1 MKVVFVGADRRTF
14 DMATLSIRLRWPD
27 VIPSVATTAEQ
38 GLEMVEDISPDVV
51 ILRPDFSDRSLSEA
65 IRELRSFSNV
75 PLLVLSQEGDEME
88 VVTALEQGADDYV
101 RLPCDLTE
109 MMARIW
115 ALLRRAGVG
124 VSHERQNCLVSG
136 PLLINPATY
145 EVFLDGKR
153 IELTSTEF
161 RLLYSMVKNSGTV
174 VSRQNLERVLWGE
187 TEDRT
192 VDSSGLMKKYIQ
204 RLRQKLGDDA
214 RVPRWIASIHGVGY
228 RFIGPAPTPQVPGKD
243 SIERLAYAGATARN
257 GYPSGT
263 R

>member
-27 VIPSVATTAEQ
+27 VMPLVATTAEQ
-38 GLEMVEDISPDVV
+38 GLQLVEELSPELV
-51 ILRPDFSDRSLSEA
+51 ILHPDFSDKSLSEA
-65 IRELRSFSNV
+65 IRELRCFSNV

-101 RLPCDLTE
+101 RLPVDLTE

-124 VSHERQNCLVSG
+124 VSHQRQSCLVSG

-145 EVFLDGKR
+145 EVFLAGAR

-161 RLLYSMVKNSGTV
+161 RLLYLMVKNSGTV
-174 VSRQNLERVLWGE
+174 VSRPNLERVLWRE
-187 TEDRT
+187 TEDR
-192 VDSSGLMKKYIQ
+192 DSSGLMKKYIQ

-214 RVPRWIASIHGVGY
+214 REPRWIVSIHGVGY
-228 RFIGPAPTPQVPGKD
+228 RFIGPAPTPQLPGQD
-243 SIERLAYAGATARN
+243 AAWGRVYDGTTARN
-257 GYPSGT
+257 VQASGKW
-263 R
+263 

>member
-1 MKVVFVGADRRTF
+1 MKVVFVGVDRRTF

-27 VIPSVATTAEQ
+27 VTPLMATTAEH
-38 GLEMVEDISPDVV
+38 GLQMVEEVSPDVV
-51 ILRPDFSDRSLSEA
+51 ILHPDFSDKSLSEA

-75 PLLVLSQEGDEME
+75 PLLILSQQGDEME

-124 VSHERQNCLVSG
+124 LSHERESSLASG
-136 PLLINPATY
+136 QLLINPATY
-145 EVFLDGKR
+145 EVFLGSRRVD
-153 IELTSTEF
+153 LTSTEF
-161 RLLYSMVKNSGTV
+161 RLLHLMMKNWGTV

-214 RVPRWIASIHGVGY
+214 REPRWIVSIHGVGY
-228 RFIGPAPTPQVPGKD
+228 RFIGPAPTRQVVAAAPDPALVYDGVTARSTQVPGK
-243 SIERLAYAGATARN
+243 R
-257 GYPSGT
+257 
-263 R
+263 